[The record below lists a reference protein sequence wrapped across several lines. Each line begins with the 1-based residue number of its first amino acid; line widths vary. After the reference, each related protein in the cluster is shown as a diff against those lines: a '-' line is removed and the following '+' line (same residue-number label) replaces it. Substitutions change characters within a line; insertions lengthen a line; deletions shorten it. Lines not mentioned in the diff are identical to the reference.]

1 MYLPAHFTETRSQE
15 VRRIMEQYPLAT
27 LVTNGAAG
35 LDAHPLPF
43 ELAEFDGHRGVLRA
57 HAARANP
64 LTQVAPGGAVLVVF
78 RAADGYVSP
87 NWYPSKH
94 ETHRLVPTWNYQV
107 VNVHGTIRFVED
119 ETFLRGLLAR
129 LTRTHEARAQQERAW
144 RMSDA
149 PANHIASLLQA
160 IVGIEI
166 EFTRIEAKSKLSQNR
181 EERDRL
187 GAADALA
194 ERGDGELARSMRTA

>member
-64 LTQVAPGGAVLVVF
+64 LTQVAPGSAVLVVF
-78 RAADGYVSP
+78 RAADAYVSP

-149 PANHIASLLQA
+149 PADHIASLLQA

-194 ERGDGELARSMRTA
+194 QRGEGELARSMRMG